1 MRANSNDLFGILVA
15 VLMISGCAAP
25 APKPQVTLYERL
37 GGKPAIEAV
46 VGDFLETVGN
56 DSRVRHQ
63 PRAERVPVLKVLLVD
78 MFCQA
83 SGGPC
88 TYGGRDMKAAHAGMG
103 ISNAEFDAVVDDLV
117 KTLNQYKVQE
127 QEKSELLTL
136 LAPMRK
142 DIVEVQ

>member
-1 MRANSNDLFGILVA
+1 
-15 VLMISGCAAP
+15 
-25 APKPQVTLYERL
+25 
-37 GGKPAIEAV
+37 
-46 VGDFLETVGN
+46 
-56 DSRVRHQ
+56 
-63 PRAERVPVLKVLLVD
+63 
-78 MFCQA
+78 
-83 SGGPC
+83 
-88 TYGGRDMKAAHAGMG
+88 MKAAHAGMG